1 MNFENRILDKIL
13 LTFKNYTIMSRL
25 ITFNELRQIKASL
38 PEGSMH
44 RIADELGLDVE
55 TVRNFF
61 GGTDYNS
68 GSSVGFHIEAGPNG
82 GAVVLDDTTVLDRA
96 LEILEEQ
103 KNK

>member
-1 MNFENRILDKIL
+1 
-13 LTFKNYTIMSRL
+13 MSRL

-44 RIADELGLDVE
+44 RIANELGLDVE